1 MAGFPGFV
9 YADLYDGEGNVV
21 HLLPNARD
29 PKNQVQPGQR
39 LVVGDDAI
47 FGMQWDIVPPF
58 GKHLLVVTVSR
69 SKLFDRAR
77 PDIEAAHKYV
87 GAMQGA
93 LKKGPQ
99 NARC

>member
-1 MAGFPGFV
+1 MSARAGPPSIGLKNGAAAAFEGDKLVAEVTMAGFPGFV

-47 FGMQWDIVPPF
+47 FGM
-58 GKHLLVVTVSR
+58 TSR
-69 SKLFDRAR
+69 RRTCAPLRCRA
-77 PDIEAAHKYV
+77 
-87 GAMQGA
+87 
-93 LKKGPQ
+93 
-99 NARC
+99 ARGRKAWTG